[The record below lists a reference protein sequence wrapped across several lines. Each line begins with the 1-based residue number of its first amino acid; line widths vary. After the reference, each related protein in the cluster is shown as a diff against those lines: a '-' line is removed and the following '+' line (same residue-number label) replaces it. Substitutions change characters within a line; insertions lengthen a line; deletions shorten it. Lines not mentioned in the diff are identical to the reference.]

1 MHAMTSWFIRNPVAA
16 NLVMVLILIWGAIS
30 LWGIRIEGF
39 PRIPPDSV
47 SVSIIYPGAT
57 ATQVDASI
65 TSRIEQAVT
74 GVPGSK
80 RITSYA
86 SDSYGEVTIQ
96 AKPTYSLSRLTE
108 EVRTRVE
115 SISNLPSGAEKP
127 QVQRVEFD
135 FPAMIVQIYGD
146 TDQLTLQ
153 KLGRQLKNELLS
165 RSEISQIKSWGEQ
178 QITLSVMPDADRL
191 EALGISYHALSDRIQ
206 NASLV
211 YRTGE
216 VRVAGARFE
225 LRADERFD
233 AEEQLRHI
241 VVHQDQNGGEILLKD
256 IATIKRGFQDQN
268 FEVLFQGKPTLGYEI
283 QIGVS
288 DNIIDVRNA
297 VERVLDQQRALLP
310 EGVEV
315 EVWADQSAYI
325 SERLSLLRTNAVQ
338 GLLIVLVLL
347 SVFLSPKLAFWVSLG
362 IPISLAGAVGM
373 MRLGWF
379 DYSLNDVTTFGM
391 IIALGILVDDAIVV
405 SESVYEERSK
415 NSANPL
421 EATARGVHKVALATI
436 FGVMTTIAAFSP
448 LLSITDPLGKVLAGF
463 AVVVIFA
470 LLFSLFESKFILPAH
485 LAHMKIGGGD
495 RQNIITR
502 FWSSLQNGVANGLNF
517 TRDKLYDP
525 VLKGAL
531 RFRYGVVLV
540 FIAIAVG
547 VIGLMAK
554 GAIRT
559 TFFPDIPGSYV
570 SIAVDMERGVPYP
583 MTVNAARELQASYER
598 ANAFFSERDPMM
610 GEPGVKLMT
619 GVFGAASI
627 QIYAELAPEK
637 ERSVKTL
644 EFLNK
649 WRAETGKIEGVD
661 SLQFSAT
668 DNIGGGFAIELTAT
682 DSDVLKYAAE
692 RLAAD
697 LKRLEGVSQIRD
709 DLVEGRPQIKLKLNE
724 NGKVLGLTT
733 ADLAMLVGNEFGA
746 LEVDRFLRDGEE
758 VKLLLYR
765 PLSARNSLS
774 DLHSAKVQIPNG
786 HFVPLSAVADF
797 ESTQVVEEVR
807 RRNLKRSVLVYAKLD
822 KSVVSAPQAINA
834 IADTIKELEEQWPG
848 LSVRGVGEIEQEGDM
863 GRGLSKAFLI
873 AMVLM
878 YVCLAIP
885 LKSYFQPAVIMAV
898 IPFGVVGAAL
908 GHVIIGIPLSMLSFF
923 GIVALSGIVVNDSL
937 VLMTR
942 YNDLREEGVPAF
954 EAVHQAAKSRM
965 RAVFLT
971 TITTVSGLAPIMLE
985 TSEQAQ
991 YLIPAAVSLA
1001 FGEIFATAITL
1012 ILVPL
1017 LCAILWELNPKNKQV
1032 RQKETE
1038 SDHVT
1043 APSAQE
1049 A

>member
-16 NLVMVLILIWGAIS
+16 NLVMALILIWGAIS

-96 AKPTYSLSRLTE
+96 AKPNYSLSRLTE

-127 QVQRVEFD
+127 RVQRVEFD

-165 RSEISQIKSWGEQ
+165 QSEISQIKSWGEQ
-178 QITLSVMPDADRL
+178 QITLSVTPDADRI
-191 EALGISYHALSDRIQ
+191 EALGISYHTLSDRIRS
-206 NASLV
+206 ASLV

-241 VVHQDQNGGEILLKD
+241 VVHQDQNGGEVLLKD
-256 IATIKRGFQDQN
+256 IATIARGFQDQN

-288 DNIIDVRNA
+288 DNIIDVRSA
-297 VERVLDQQRALLP
+297 VERVLGQQRALLP

-362 IPISLAGAVGM
+362 IPISLAGAIGM

-405 SESVYEERSK
+405 GESVYEERSK
-415 NSANPL
+415 NRANPL
-421 EATARGVHKVALATI
+421 DATAQGVHKVALATI

-485 LAHMKIGGGD
+485 LAHMKID
-495 RQNIITR
+495 SAPRNI
-502 FWSSLQNGVANGLNF
+502 FAQVWAKLQTAVADGLSF
-517 TRDKLYDP
+517 TRERLYDP
-525 VLKGAL
+525 LLKGAL
-531 RFRYGVVLV
+531 KFRYGVVLL

-570 SIAVDMERGVPYP
+570 SITVDMERGVPYP
-583 MTVNAARELQASYER
+583 MTVNAARELQAAYQR
-598 ANAFFSERDPMM
+598 TNAYFDAHDPMLDD
-610 GEPGVKLMT
+610 PGVKLMT
-619 GVFGAASI
+619 GVFGASSI

-668 DNIGGGFAIELTAT
+668 DDIGGGFAIELTAT
-682 DSDVLKYAAE
+682 DSEVLKI
-692 RLAAD
+692 AAD
-697 LKRLEGVSQIRD
+697 RINADLNRIQGVSQIRD

-797 ESTQVVEEVR
+797 ETTQVVEEVR

-848 LSVRGVGEIEQEGDM
+848 LNVRGVGEIEQEGDM

-898 IPFGVVGAAL
+898 IPFGIVGAAL

-1017 LCAILWELNPKNKQV
+1017 LCAILWELNPNKRNGQFT
-1032 RQKETE
+1032 K
-1038 SDHVT
+1038 
-1043 APSAQE
+1043 
-1049 A
+1049 